1 MKKLLLAAVA
11 FLFSA
16 TSFAQLSTGGF
27 SLDNSTMYYGFRIGM
42 NLSNLTGENV
52 YISGVKPGFNIGG
65 VVGLH
70 LSETSPVMLES
81 GLYYSERGAKDGKE
95 RVNYQNLEIPLL
107 VKYGI
112 AVNDQIS
119 FLPYFG
125 PVFSRAF
132 WGKTKQYED
141 DLSDGKLRTVGTF
154 DEENAKT
161 GGLTRANLGIKLGC
175 GVEYTNIYA
184 EAGYLFGLTNICKD
198 GDRLTKDATIRSNSF
213 FVNIGVNF

>member
-1 MKKLLLAAVA
+1 MKKFIVA
-11 FLFSA
+11 LIALVLSA
-16 TSFAQLSTGGF
+16 PSFAQLSSGGF
-27 SLDNSTMYYGFRIGM
+27 TLDKSNLYYGFRIGL
-42 NLSNLTGENV
+42 NTSNLTGDNV
-52 YISGVKPGFNIGG
+52 YIGGVKSGFNLGA

-112 AVNDQIS
+112 AVDDKIS
-119 FLPYFG
+119 FLPFFG
-125 PVFSRAF
+125 PVFARAC
-132 WGKTKQYED
+132 WGQTKQWEEGED
-141 DLSDGKLRTVGTF
+141 KLRIVGTF

-161 GGLTRANLGIKLGC
+161 GGLNRANLGIKLGC
-175 GVEYTNIYA
+175 GVEYTNVYA
-184 EAGYLFGLTNICKD
+184 EAGYFFGVSDICKD
-198 GDRLTKDATIRSNSF
+198 GDRLLKDGTIHSNAF